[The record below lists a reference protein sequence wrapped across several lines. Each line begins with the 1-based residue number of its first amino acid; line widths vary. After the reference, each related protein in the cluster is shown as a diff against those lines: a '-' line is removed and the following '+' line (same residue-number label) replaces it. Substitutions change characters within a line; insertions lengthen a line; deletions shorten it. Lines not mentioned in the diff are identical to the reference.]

1 MNILITGASKGLGF
15 STVSEALKGGHHV
28 IAGVRNLQQS
38 HEQFEATR
46 QEHPGQLELIQLD
59 VNVESE
65 IIAAKNAVE
74 RRWGTVDVLI
84 NNAGILIARDKKLEQ
99 LDMAEVE
106 RSMMTNLY
114 GPMKMV
120 KHFLPLLRR
129 SARPCIIN
137 ISSEAGCFTAAYG
150 RDYPYALSK
159 SALSFFSA
167 QLRKEL
173 APQGFAV
180 YNVHPGWIRTPMGGE
195 QAPGDPGDTAIGL
208 LNLAERKVVP
218 AQESWMITHK
228 GEPMP
233 Y

>member
-38 HEQFEATR
+38 HEQFEAMR

-74 RRWGTVDVLI
+74 RQGGTVDVLI

-129 SARPCIIN
+129 SERPCIIN

-159 SALSFFSA
+159 ERAVVLLGAAA
-167 QLRKEL
+167 QGACASRLRR
-173 APQGFAV
+173 V
-180 YNVHPGWIRTPMGGE
+180 
-195 QAPGDPGDTAIGL
+195 
-208 LNLAERKVVP
+208 
-218 AQESWMITHK
+218 
-228 GEPMP
+228 
-233 Y
+233 

>member
-1 MNILITGASKGLGF
+1 MNILITGAGKGLGL

-28 IAGVRNLQQS
+28 IAGVRSLKQENEQLQ
-38 HEQFEATR
+38 AMR
-46 QEHPGQLELIQLD
+46 QEYPGQLEIIQLD
-59 VNVESE
+59 VAEESD
-65 IIAAKNAVE
+65 IIQGRDAIE
-74 RRWGTVDVLI
+74 QQFGTVDVLI
-84 NNAGILIARDKKLEQ
+84 NNAGILVGRDKKLEE

-106 RSMMTNLY
+106 QSMMTNLY

-129 SARPCIIN
+129 SAKPCIIN
-137 ISSEAGCFTAAYG
+137 ISSEAGCFTGAYG
-150 RDYPYALSK
+150 GDYPYALSK
-159 SALSFFSA
+159 SALTFFSA

-173 APQGFAV
+173 TPQGFAV

-195 QAPGDPGDTAIGL
+195 QAPGDPKNTALGL
-208 LNLAERKVVP
+208 INLAERRVVP
-218 AQESWMITHK
+218 EQESWMITYK